1 MIDFLLLRRAMLVD
15 GGGGTPLVPI
25 DNRYF
30 IAFLV
35 GGVVY
40 ISGIKFENWAADYP
54 PGPNGV
60 TDIIIPDTIEVDG
73 VSYPTIIDSEPYYK
87 EGMEV

>member
-1 MIDFLLLRRAMLVD
+1 MIDFLLLRRAMLGED

-35 GGVVY
+35 NGVVY
-40 ISGIKFENWAADYP
+40 IAGIKFENWQADNL
-54 PGPNGV
+54 GNE
-60 TDIIIPDTIEVDG
+60 IIIPDTIEVNG